1 MGMLGDLKRGLRQ
14 AVMPVLLLAL
24 LAYFAWHAIHGQR
37 GFRTMQLRESQI
49 AAIEAEIAVL
59 RATRARAERRVL
71 ALRGERLDPDTLDE
85 RARAMLNLTARD
97 EIVVLYGP
105 GGRLF

>member
-1 MGMLGDLKRGLRQ
+1 MGILGDLKRGLRQ

-24 LAYFAWHAIHGQR
+24 LSYFAWHAIHGQR
-37 GFRTMQLRESQI
+37 GFRTMQLRENQIAEIEAQI
-49 AAIEAEIAVL
+49 AAL
-59 RATRARAERRVL
+59 RTVRAAAERRVL

-85 RARAMLNLTARD
+85 RARTMLNLTGRD